1 MCYNDKIPDRWLVCM
16 PAGTVRPRFSC
27 VVSLAC
33 PSGGGSGDAVGG
45 PGGLGAPDPS
55 SVGDR

>member
-1 MCYNDKIPDRWLVCM
+1 M
-16 PAGTVRPRFSC
+16 PAGTVRPRFAS